1 MSSTGLARAAADF
14 IDTGWDARDRLTS
27 DLAAVNAAGL
37 SPPAPRSKATIVH
50 PIPLARARGYPLLGY
65 LVACPCA
72 FTSGNGCWTRY
83 HADR

>member
-1 MSSTGLARAAADF
+1 MSSTGLARASAEST
-14 IDTGWDARDRLTS
+14 DTGWDARDRLTS

-50 PIPLARARGYPLLGY
+50 ATSPARVRGYALLGY

-83 HADR
+83 HASR

>member
-14 IDTGWDARDRLTS
+14 TDTDWDALDRLTS

-50 PIPLARARGYPLLGY
+50 ATSPARARGYPLLGY

-72 FTSGNGCWTRY
+72 FTSGNGCWIRN
-83 HADR
+83 HAGR